1 MLADYPREKIREVV
15 RLTHNDMEKAL
26 QLLLDG
32 GLQEDE
38 PLPEKGND
46 FNNYSGYAGMGFY
59 EHPIPVLTVLLA
71 NTPPV
76 NEKYG
81 NTQSY
86 GGDYVDS
93 DDEPKN
99 RSGLTAS
106 QEVLLILQQEEALM

>member
-86 GGDYVDS
+86 GDYVDS